1 MVRSHGMRR
10 TAAAA
15 AVVLVHALIALMLYA
30 SFPTRAVP
38 PPGDA
43 LQLLEVQ
50 LINRPPPAPQ
60 PDSQL
65 QDSTP
70 PARSPAA
77 ESPSAFIASGAG
89 ERTPKSEV
97 ADSVVDAAYFDSRRL
112 SLACARAYPD
122 SAPDLGIPGSVTL
135 LVRVEPSG
143 RPSEL
148 KVVGSSGA
156 PSLDEAASGC
166 LMALG
171 VLRPTYVGGR
181 AVTGWQRLVW
191 RSVAGP
197 R

>member
-1 MVRSHGMRR
+1 MDRSDAGRR
-10 TAAAA
+10 IAAAA
-15 AVVLVHALIALMLYA
+15 AVVLVHALIALTFYL
-30 SFPTRAVP
+30 SFPTRAPP

-43 LQLLEVQ
+43 LQLLTVE
-50 LINRPPPAPQ
+50 LINRPPPTSQ
-60 PDSQL
+60 PDLDPQES
-65 QDSTP
+65 P
-70 PARSPAA
+70 PPTRSPTT

-89 ERTPKSEV
+89 ERAPSSEIT
-97 ADSVVDAAYFDSRRL
+97 DSVVDAYFDSRPL

-148 KVVGSSGA
+148 KVVVSSGA

-171 VLRPTYVGGR
+171 ALRPTIVSGR
-181 AVTGWQRLVW
+181 AVSGWQRIVW
-191 RSVAGP
+191 RSIAGA